1 MRGLDAMMNFV
12 LCFSKQKEK
21 REREREREKKTK
33 IMQFHAEFIKCTK
46 GLLQKPI
53 IGL

>member
-1 MRGLDAMMNFV
+1 MLFKTKR
-12 LCFSKQKEK
+12 KE